1 MKLSDIIPIEHL
13 RSRQTS
19 MSCAGVLER
28 RIHLDQR
35 HGMNNEIL
43 IYDKGDLLPQLECH
57 R

>member
-19 MSCAGVLER
+19 MSCAGVIER

-43 IYDKGDLLPQLECH
+43 IYDNGDLLPQLECH